1 MPKDTVRAA
10 RNTLHRRKFIAITV
24 IGLLLVSP
32 VISLPLKALAQT
44 TADPGSTPTVT
55 HILVDQNLAETG
67 DILIT
72 GLYDIPY
79 TTLPTLTADQTF
91 IIRLMA
97 ADGTTE
103 LGSVTPFDFATFKNG
118 YDQGV
123 FSFYFPSG
131 NALSWGTAYIIQIAE
146 NPAQFDTPLTWNTTI
161 PSSAYTT
168 LTTQADNQTNLASQV
183 YTLGSILQSAYSQTL
198 FTTSGTSE
206 TLTSI
211 GEQYFRAVIN
221 GLQTM
226 APALFVI
233 QQNNLNY
240 TDDTWT
246 TAAFDTYMERFNGT
260 WVGDAMA
267 STGNQFG
274 MSGNMAMC
282 LIFIVPLCVGCLIFS
297 GMKFKTT
304 DPGLVMASVAL
315 EMGAVMGWLPTALFA
330 IILQLMAMYIGYL
343 LFFARS

>member
-1 MPKDTVRAA
+1 MPKDIVRAVGD
-10 RNTLHRRKFIAITV
+10 TLHRRKLIAIVAT
-24 IGLLLVSP
+24 GLLLFLTVT
-32 VISLPLKALAQT
+32 LFPLNMFAQT
-44 TADPGSTPTVT
+44 IANPTSTPTVT
-55 HILVDQNLAETG
+55 QIMVNRNLAETG
-67 DILIT
+67 DILFT

-91 IIRLMA
+91 IIRLMDT
-97 ADGTTE
+97 DGSTE
-103 LGSVTPFDFATFKNG
+103 LGSVIPFNFATFKNG

-123 FSFYFPSG
+123 LSFYFPAG
-131 NALSWGTAYIIQIAE
+131 NSLSWGSSYIIQIAE
-146 NPAQFDTPLTWNTTI
+146 NPSQFDTPLTWNTSI
-161 PSSAYTT
+161 SSSAYTT
-168 LTTQADNQTNLASQV
+168 LTTQSDNQTDLASQV
-183 YTLGSILQSAYSQTL
+183 YALGSILASTYSQTL
-198 FTTSGTSE
+198 FSTSGTSE

-240 TDDTWT
+240 SDDTWT
-246 TAAFDTYMERFNGT
+246 TSAFDAYMTRFNGT

-274 MSGNMAMC
+274 MSGNIAMC
-282 LIFIVPLCVGCLIFS
+282 LIFIIPLCIGCLIFS

-304 DPGLVMASVAL
+304 DPGLVMASVML
-315 EMGAVMGWLPTALFA
+315 EMGAVMGWVPTALFA
-330 IILQLMAMYIGYL
+330 ITLQFMAMYIGYL